1 MSDPL
6 SLVRSSI
13 LSAVSI
19 QHIDGYYLFDKYG
32 IKLLDTTQTS
42 FRRTL
47 RGDDEDDSNVDD
59 DDDDNNDSDVD
70 DDDYDDDDDDEF
82 LISKITVLKASI
94 KLYT

>member
-47 RGDDEDDSNVDD
+47 RGDDE
-59 DDDDNNDSDVD
+59 
-70 DDDYDDDDDDEF
+70 
-82 LISKITVLKASI
+82 
-94 KLYT
+94 

>member
-6 SLVRSSI
+6 SLVRSCV

-19 QHIDGYYLFDKYG
+19 QHIDGYYLFDNYG

-47 RGDDEDDSNVDD
+47 RGDND
-59 DDDDNNDSDVD
+59 DDDDNNHD
-70 DDDYDDDDDDEF
+70 DDFNNNYYEF
-82 LISKITVLKASI
+82 LTINIISYSV
-94 KLYT
+94 

>member
-6 SLVRSSI
+6 SLVRSCILSAVS

-19 QHIDGYYLFDKYG
+19 QHIDGYYVFDKYG

-47 RGDDEDDSNVDD
+47 RGDDDDDYDNDEEDDNDD
-59 DDDDNNDSDVD
+59 DDDIMTT
-70 DDDYDDDDDDEF
+70 
-82 LISKITVLKASI
+82 L
-94 KLYT
+94 

>member
-6 SLVRSSI
+6 SLVRSCILSAVS

-19 QHIDGYYLFDKYG
+19 QHIDGYYIFDKYG

-47 RGDDEDDSNVDD
+47 RGDD
-59 DDDDNNDSDVD
+59 
-70 DDDYDDDDDDEF
+70 DDYD
-82 LISKITVLKASI
+82 
-94 KLYT
+94 

>member
-6 SLVRSSI
+6 SLVRSCI

-19 QHIDGYYLFDKYG
+19 QHIDGYYVFDKYG

-47 RGDDEDDSNVDD
+47 RGDDDDDYDNDEEDDNDD
-59 DDDDNNDSDVD
+59 DDDIMTT
-70 DDDYDDDDDDEF
+70 
-82 LISKITVLKASI
+82 L
-94 KLYT
+94 

>member
-6 SLVRSSI
+6 SLIRSCILSAVS

-19 QHIDGYYLFDKYG
+19 QHIDGYYIFDKYG

-47 RGDDEDDSNVDD
+47 RGDD
-59 DDDDNNDSDVD
+59 
-70 DDDYDDDDDDEF
+70 DDDYD
-82 LISKITVLKASI
+82 
-94 KLYT
+94 

>member
-6 SLVRSSI
+6 SLVRSCILSAVS

-19 QHIDGYYLFDKYG
+19 QHIDGYYVFDKYG

-47 RGDDEDDSNVDD
+47 RGDD
-59 DDDDNNDSDVD
+59 
-70 DDDYDDDDDDEF
+70 DDDYDNDEEDDNDDDDIMTT
-82 LISKITVLKASI
+82 L
-94 KLYT
+94 